1 MKFRD
6 LGLMIALGLLAAC
19 SKNTPEGV
27 WKVSGVSMGDQVPGE
42 LANALKEA
50 APTFDLKGDK
60 TAKVTMVGQTC
71 DGSWSHENE
80 KVTVDC
86 GGESM
91 ELEFKDG
98 KLKDLPARA
107 FTFERE

>member
-1 MKFRD
+1 MKFRAM
-6 LGLMIALGLLAAC
+6 GLMVALGLLAAC

-27 WKVSGVSMGDQVPGE
+27 WKVTGVSMGDQVPGE

-50 APTFDLKGDK
+50 APTFELKGDN
-60 TAKVTMVGQTC
+60 TAKVTAIGQSC
-71 DGSWSHENE
+71 DGSWKHEGE

-86 GGESM
+86 DGQAM

-107 FTFERE
+107 FTFERD